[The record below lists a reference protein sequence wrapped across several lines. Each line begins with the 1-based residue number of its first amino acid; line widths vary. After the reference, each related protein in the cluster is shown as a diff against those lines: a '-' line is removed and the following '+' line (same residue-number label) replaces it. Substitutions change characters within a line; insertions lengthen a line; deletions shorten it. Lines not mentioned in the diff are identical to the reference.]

1 MTIYLVLGDT
11 PRSDS
16 ENIIG
21 AFTTLAAAQSRVKTL
36 EYFNKDTYYL
46 IDPIVVEEE

>member
-16 ENIIG
+16 GNIIG
-21 AFTTLAAAQSRVKTL
+21 AFTTFEAAESRVKTL
-36 EYFNKDTYYL
+36 EYFNKDTCYL
-46 IDPIVVEEE
+46 IDPIVVEEK